1 MWEQLPD
8 IVKRAYCWEVLPIC
22 TELFIKKTIQ
32 LCIKILLKTNYH
44 IIKTIS
50 QYLNHFSFLLC
61 FLKHLHNTPLEEQN
75 LARVVYFKMSLNM
88 SSSAMFERALNVSFR
103 SQRREKTPI
112 PLAWL
117 YNNQERSFFSAS
129 SVMLHITWVHWVSVS
144 IVPVKDAPKKNPAF
158 LSSRQRNGSI
168 HNAPVRI
175 SLCNYLRSHYQ
186 TAALPNLINN

>member
-8 IVKRAYCWEVLPIC
+8 IVERAYCWEVLPIC
-22 TELFIKKTIQ
+22 TELFKKKTFQ
-32 LCIKILLKTNYH
+32 LCTKILLKTNYH
-44 IIKTIS
+44 IIKTVS

-88 SSSAMFERALNVSFR
+88 SSSAMFERALDVSFR

-117 YNNQERSFFSAS
+117 YNNQERMFFQCRLCDVAHHLGSLGFCSHRPCQRCSEKESRFSLFKAEKR
-129 SVMLHITWVHWVSVS
+129 I
-144 IVPVKDAPKKNPAF
+144 NP
-158 LSSRQRNGSI
+158 
-168 HNAPVRI
+168 
-175 SLCNYLRSHYQ
+175 
-186 TAALPNLINN
+186 